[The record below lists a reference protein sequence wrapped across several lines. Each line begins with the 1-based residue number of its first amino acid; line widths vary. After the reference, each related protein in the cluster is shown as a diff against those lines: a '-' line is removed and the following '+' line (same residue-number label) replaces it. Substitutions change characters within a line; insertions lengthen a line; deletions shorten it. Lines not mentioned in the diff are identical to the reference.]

1 MSAVALGVGLGS
13 LRIVLA
19 SQFDRLCV
27 IYSSSKVT

>member
-1 MSAVALGVGLGS
+1 VALGVCYGS

-27 IYSSSKVT
+27 IHSFGKVT